1 MMLSMPKVVDADL
14 RRHDLAAAAARVI
27 ARAGLTGANLRD
39 VAAEAGM
46 TTGALT
52 HYFSD
57 KRELLIFTLR
67 ASLGRRAKVSLT
79 DDAHDAL
86 RSILE
91 GALPV
96 DDDSR
101 LHWVVSVA
109 FCAQAAGDDD
119 LAVVQRDFYRDYRAR
134 VVARL
139 EAALADGFLRFDG
152 DPAAE
157 ADRLIALVDGIAFQA
172 MLDPDSWPPARQRQ
186 LLDEALAALAA

>member
-1 MMLSMPKVVDADL
+1 MPKVVDADL
-14 RRHDLAAAAARVI
+14 RRQDLAAAAARVI

-67 ASLGRRAKVSLT
+67 ASLARRAKAGYT
-79 DDAHDAL
+79 DDAREAL
-86 RSILE
+86 HSILE
-91 GALPV
+91 AALPV

-119 LAVVQRDFYRDYRAR
+119 LAVVQRDYYRDFRAR

-139 EAALADGFLRFDG
+139 RAAVADGYLRFDG
-152 DPAAE
+152 DAEAE

-172 MLDPDSWPPARQRQ
+172 MLDPDSWPPTRQRR
-186 LLDEALAALAA
+186 LLDEALAGIAA